1 MEILK
6 GIGVSGGIGIGH
18 AVVLQQASTA
28 DIKKE
33 PSRGAKKEQASLDA
47 AVLAFSEET
56 EALAER
62 LSARGQEAEILRGHV
77 LMLRDPFMMSG
88 IRERIKRGES
98 AAAAVAGTC
107 ETYIGIFESA
117 SDELTRQR
125 AADVRDIERR
135 LLAILQ
141 GEKAVD
147 LTALPAGTVLVVEE
161 LTPSQAA
168 ALDSGRIS
176 GIIAACGGMTS
187 HAAILARAA
196 CLPAVLG
203 LKNATTVIKNDTL
216 VALDGEQGTV
226 FVAPGEATVKSLG
239 AAQEALAREREQL
252 RELIGAGTRTA
263 DGVKKEV
270 FANIGSAGE
279 VDAVLAHDAE
289 GVGLFRTEFLF
300 MDRPTAPDEEAQYVA
315 YREAVMHLKGKPLV
329 LRTLDVGGDKPISYL
344 PEQREQNPFLGVRGI
359 RHSLGHWELFG
370 VQLRAMLRASAH
382 GDLRILLPMITC
394 IEELRAAR
402 ECLEEARQEL
412 ASRGEKFD
420 AATPLGVMIETPA
433 ACLIAELLAA
443 EADFFSIG
451 TNDLVQYVM
460 AVDRGNEQVA
470 HLYHAYQPAVLRA
483 LERVIGAAKRAKI
496 SVSMCG
502 EAAADPLMTPL
513 LLAFGLDEFS
523 VSPPAVLKT
532 RAEIGAWRLDAAR
545 VVANEALR
553 LCTAEEVHACLQRA
567 REARRKDLSP
577 AGDAAP

>member
-33 PSRGAKKEQASLDA
+33 SSRGAKKEQASLDA

-141 GEKAVD
+141 GEKAID

-161 LTPSQAA
+161 LTPSRAA
-168 ALDSGRIS
+168 ALDSGSIS
-176 GIIAACGGMTS
+176 GIIAACGGTTS

-196 CLPAVLG
+196 GLPAVLG
-203 LKNATTVIKNDTL
+203 VENATTVLENGAF
-216 VALDGEQGTV
+216 VALDGEDGAV
-226 FVAPGEATVKSLG
+226 YVAPNEDTVK
-239 AAQEALAREREQL
+239 ALDAKRATQEREKQRL
-252 RELIGAGTRTA
+252 QALIGVGTRTA

-270 FANIGSAGE
+270 FANIGGE
-279 VDAVLAHDAE
+279 GELAVALAHDAE

-300 MDRPTAPDEEAQYVA
+300 MDRLTAPDEEVQYAA
-315 YREAVMHLKGKPLV
+315 YRAAVMHLKGKPLV

-359 RHSLGHWELFG
+359 RHSLCHRELFK
-370 VQLRAMLRASAH
+370 VQLRAMLRAAAH
-382 GDLRILLPMITC
+382 GDLRILLPMVTC
-394 IEELRAAR
+394 MEELRAAR

-412 ASRGEKFD
+412 AARGEKFD
-420 AATPLGVMIETPA
+420 AATPVGVMIETPA
-433 ACLIAELLAA
+433 ACLIAGLLAA

-483 LERVIGAAKRAKI
+483 LQQVIGAAKQAKI
-496 SVSMCG
+496 PVSMCG

-545 VVANEALR
+545 VVASEALR

-567 REARRKDLSP
+567 HDTRTRGQVP
-577 AGDAAP
+577 AGDAVL